1 MIRFLIVLGVAYVI
15 FALVAEASSLWL
27 IIIGSV
33 LACFIVICACVIGYG
48 WAQKQFQDDVEL

>member
-1 MIRFLIVLGVAYVI
+1 MIRFLIILAVAYVI

-27 IIIGSV
+27 IVFGSV
-33 LACFIVICACVIGYG
+33 LACFTVISACVVGYG

>member
-1 MIRFLIVLGVAYVI
+1 MIRFLIILAVAYVI

-33 LACFIVICACVIGYG
+33 LACLTVISACMVGYG

>member
-1 MIRFLIVLGVAYVI
+1 MIKFAIVLAVAFVI
-15 FALVAEASSLWL
+15 FCLVAEANSLWL

-33 LACFIVICACVIGYG
+33 LACFTVISACMVGYG